1 MRMSLSIRPTKTT
14 FKKVES
20 EYYNYHKTLKEIARL
35 REEIMNPFDE
45 DPIDQTIIAGSNS
58 VRSTGNPTDKIAS
71 RLLTHKQ
78 LNYLLEITEAIEKVY
93 NALPDDYKKLVRVK
107 YWNKDKD
114 LKWDGIALECNIGR
128 ATAFRRRDEIIQA
141 TIEVLGWR

>member
-1 MRMSLSIRPTKTT
+1 MSLSIKPTKTT

-35 REEIMNPFDE
+35 REEIMNPFVE
-45 DPIDQTIIAGSNS
+45 EPIDQTIIAGANS

-93 NALPDDYKKLVRVK
+93 NAVPDDYKNLVRHK
-107 YWNKDKD
+107 YWSSDKS
-114 LKWDGIALECNIGR
+114 LTWDGIALKCNVSKR
-128 ATAFRRRDEIIQA
+128 QAMRWRDELINA

>member
-1 MRMSLSIRPTKTT
+1 MSLSIKPTKTT

-35 REEIMNPFDE
+35 REEIMNPFVE
-45 DPIDQTIIAGSNS
+45 EPIDQTIIAGANS

-78 LNYLLEITEAIEKVY
+78 LNYLLEITQAIETVY
-93 NALPDDYKKLVRVK
+93 NALPDDYKELVRLR
-107 YWNKDKD
+107 YWSKDKE
-114 LKWDGIALECNIGR
+114 LTWDGISLR
-128 ATAFRRRDEIIQA
+128 LSVSRRQAFNWRSDIINA

>member
-1 MRMSLSIRPTKTT
+1 MSLAIKPTKTT

-20 EYYNYHKTLKEIARL
+20 EWYSYHRTLKEIARL

-45 DPIDQTIIAGSNS
+45 DPEDKTIIKGANS
-58 VRSTGNPTDKIAS
+58 VRETGNPTDRIAT
-71 RLLTHKQ
+71 RLMTNKQ
-78 LNYLLEITEAIEKVY
+78 LKYLTEITESIEQVY

-114 LKWDGIALECNIGR
+114 LQWDGIASECNVSR

-141 TIEVLGWR
+141 TIELLGWR